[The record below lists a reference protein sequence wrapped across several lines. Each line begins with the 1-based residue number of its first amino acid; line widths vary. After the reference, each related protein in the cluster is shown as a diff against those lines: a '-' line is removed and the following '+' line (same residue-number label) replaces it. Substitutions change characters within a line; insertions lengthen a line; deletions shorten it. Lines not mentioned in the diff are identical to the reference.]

1 MARLTVPSPTDPN
14 RVLADPLQD
23 PSDTVSFAQEVE
35 VPSVHSQDS
44 VDVPMPDESERVTP
58 SEELSAMVDESKGV
72 TESTEGGSASTVPLD
87 QLDPPTFPR
96 RSVILHSME
105 NWVSASGREGIEKEP
120 PETPDQGEVP
130 FRHSAPE

>member
-105 NWVSASGREGIEKEP
+105 NWVSASGREGIEKES
-120 PETPDQGEVP
+120 PETPDHGEVP

>member
-120 PETPDQGEVP
+120 PETPDHGDVP

>member
-1 MARLTVPSPTDPN
+1 MAATRS
-14 RVLADPLQD
+14 ADG
-23 PSDTVSFAQEVE
+23 EM
-35 VPSVHSQDS
+35 
-44 VDVPMPDESERVTP
+44 DVPMPDESERVTP

-105 NWVSASGREGIEKEP
+105 NWVSASGREGIEKES
-120 PETPDQGEVP
+120 PETPDHGEVP